1 MPVSLGAASWEN
13 TIETLN
19 ALQLRG
25 HRRSTKP
32 EQEAWFP
39 TGRMLASPTSLR
51 NQEVGEPRWLR
62 QEVGGTT
69 WSPGQ
74 SRSFCLLWKRKTCCS
89 AICYGDL
96 HLCNV
101 TDLRTAA
108 QTPSGSTEEQIQ
120 RSFSVPTIFTLFIKK
135 ENKLWKNGSP
145 SKRGSLTKTD
155 VCLKPDLKVWR
166 PGNQRPQALLYAGPG
181 TRRLVLSLCQD
192 MALMFLQSCNTLAVA
207 SLIVWKKRVLCS
219 TSQ

>member
-13 TIETLN
+13 TTETLN
-19 ALQLRG
+19 ALQLRSPR
-25 HRRSTKP
+25 HSTKP

-39 TGRMLASPTSLR
+39 IGRTLAALTSLR
-51 NQEVGEPRWLR
+51 NQEVGEQRRLR

-74 SRSFCLLWKRKTCCS
+74 SRSFCLLWKRKTFCS
-89 AICYGDL
+89 ATCYGDL

-120 RSFSVPTIFTLFIKK
+120 RSFSFPTIFTLFIKK
-135 ENKLWKNGSP
+135 RK
-145 SKRGSLTKTD
+145 
-155 VCLKPDLKVWR
+155 
-166 PGNQRPQALLYAGPG
+166 
-181 TRRLVLSLCQD
+181 
-192 MALMFLQSCNTLAVA
+192 
-207 SLIVWKKRVLCS
+207 
-219 TSQ
+219 